1 MNSLKLSLLLL
12 KRDFK
17 NFFLY
22 TCSSIII
29 FMVLFGIFNI
39 IYDPNIKSNLS
50 QGDYI
55 SLSSIHL
62 IVLFIIMLIGYYSNN
77 LFMEKRKKEI
87 AVQIIS
93 GLSLNSLAFSTA
105 VINII
110 ISLISLIFGLLF
122 GFLLS
127 PLVLSIIYNVID
139 INNTS
144 FSLTNEGMI
153 ATLLMIFV
161 NIFILGLFNV
171 GLGYRTE
178 ICDLIRSKN
187 GNYKTKIKKPSKNFF
202 MIASLFVSLLF
213 LFYMIFSNDFNAI
226 PILGLLGSISTLIFT
241 FYCLPSIFSKLS
253 NKSSDKINFLVFRN
267 IKLNIEKNLGI
278 LISIYLISGLLL
290 VNLANFKSNIYLAS
304 AFSGSLIL
312 LLFLF
317 IIGTLYSFN
326 SLATLKIRNFKILKQ
341 LGYIN
346 SDIKKIIFKEALGFI
361 FCISI
366 LPSVF
371 LFVGIFKYYY
381 LDIIPFFVL
390 ISIVCIFLFLM
401 LLCFGSCYVIY
412 SKGLDSIFKNGGR

>member
-127 PLVLSIIYNVID
+127 PLVLSIIYNVIG

-346 SDIKKIIFKEALGFI
+346 SDIKNIIFKEALGFI

-366 LPSVF
+366 FPSVF
-371 LFVGIFKYYY
+371 LFVGIFKYYS

>member
-127 PLVLSIIYNVID
+127 PLVLSIIYNVIG

-401 LLCFGSCYVIY
+401 ILCFGSCYVIY

>member
-127 PLVLSIIYNVID
+127 PLVLSIIYNVIG

-213 LFYMIFSNDFNAI
+213 LFYMIFSNDFNSI

-346 SDIKKIIFKEALGFI
+346 SDIKNIIFKEALGFI

-366 LPSVF
+366 FPSVF
-371 LFVGIFKYYY
+371 LFVGIFKYYS

>member
-50 QGDYI
+50 QGDYV

-127 PLVLSIIYNVID
+127 PLVLSIIYNIIG

-144 FSLTNEGMI
+144 FSLTNEGI
-153 ATLLMIFV
+153 TATLLMIFV

-187 GNYKTKIKKPSKNFF
+187 GNYKTKIKKPSKKFF
-202 MIASLFVSLLF
+202 MIVSLIVSLLF

-226 PILGLLGSISTLIFT
+226 SLLGLLGSISTLIFT

-290 VNLANFKSNIYLAS
+290 VNLANFKSNIYLTS

-346 SDIKKIIFKEALGFI
+346 SDIKKIIFKESLGFI

-381 LDIIPFFVL
+381 LDIIPFFILVL
-390 ISIVCIFLFLM
+390 IVCIFLFLM
-401 LLCFGSCYVIY
+401 ILCFGSCYVIY

>member
-62 IVLFIIMLIGYYSNN
+62 IVLFIIMLIGYYYNN

-127 PLVLSIIYNVID
+127 PLVLSIIYNVIG

-202 MIASLFVSLLF
+202 MIASLIISLLF